1 MPVKKKSPPNSSTT
15 TLHIKNMVCNRCI
28 KVVGDELRRLGHDVR
43 SVILGEAVIGGAIAA
58 SRYAEIKSMLE
69 QNGFELIED
78 KRVRIVEKIKHAIL
92 KLVQND
98 YDNSPIKVTAS
109 QFIAREVGMD
119 YPSLSSLFSSMEGT
133 TIEHYTIL
141 ERIERAKEFL
151 KYGEWTLS
159 EISYKLGYSS
169 VAHLSA
175 QFKQIS
181 GMTPSKFKK
190 MLGDARQPVDKVY
203 QK

>member
-1 MPVKKKSPPNSSTT
+1 
-15 TLHIKNMVCNRCI
+15 MVCNHCI